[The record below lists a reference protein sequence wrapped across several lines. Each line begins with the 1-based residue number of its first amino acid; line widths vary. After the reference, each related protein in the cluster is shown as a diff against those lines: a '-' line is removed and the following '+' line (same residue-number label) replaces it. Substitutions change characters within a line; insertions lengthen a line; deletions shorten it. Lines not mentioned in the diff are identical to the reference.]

1 MCEELSSRNIHPNWP
16 KSKKTR
22 GGGWDNAHKKLSS
35 DSNSLS
41 LAHNIPL
48 HVLYRSPP
56 PNHPVF
62 TLCAPLWRC
71 TVCEEH
77 NTTSK
82 QLPTTKEGGKK
93 SFFCLNPPFSRIF
106 HAVTEQCNTTLFPYF
121 ILHLFYKNP
130 IINLII
136 VSQRH

>member
-1 MCEELSSRNIHPNWP
+1 MCEELSSRNIDPNWP

-48 HVLYRSPP
+48 HVLYRSP
-56 PNHPVF
+56 
-62 TLCAPLWRC
+62 TLTTLSSHYVHRSGGAQCAK
-71 TVCEEH
+71 
-77 NTTSK
+77 NTTPPASNF
-82 QLPTTKEGGKK
+82 QRQEV
-93 SFFCLNPPFSRIF
+93 FFCLNPTFSRIF
-106 HAVTEQCNTTLFPYF
+106 RAITEQCNTTLFPYF